1 MSGYDVQRVRVR
13 KGRMPRRGG
22 YWPGIALQQTR
33 QGFIKLG
40 SDLKPCN
47 VLHMLLHDAI
57 CALNTSG
64 NIRACSHL
72 FPPLTVGLG
81 RLPRLALG
89 TAPPRE
95 RHFEVPQLPPP
106 ESSGS
111 AVLRCGKQVTWNWE
125 MGRKGGE
132 AVHRGQRRGGQ
143 RYYYDTSELLEEKVR
158 GGGVGAS
165 TLTEDRG

>member
-1 MSGYDVQRVRVR
+1 MTCRELESG
-13 KGRMPRRGG
+13 KEECPGG
-22 YWPGIALQQTR
+22 AGIGQALR
-33 QGFIKLG
+33 SNRLDKVLSSWGS

-47 VLHMLLHDAI
+47 VLHMRLHDAI
-57 CALNTSG
+57 CTPNSSG

-95 RHFEVPQLPPP
+95 RLFEVPQLPHP